1 MRPRILYISNEDRS
15 LGGSSLSLKAMLDA
29 LGEDVE
35 PVILFREDGPAC
47 NFFRQNGYNC
57 MVVPFNRGTFNHHG
71 LSMALRFL
79 PHLFADAILRRRCIK
94 KVIDE
99 IGRPALVHSNSGTV
113 DIGLDIARKAKVP
126 HVWHIREYLD
136 LGLHQR
142 PFPSWK
148 SWKRKLKLSDTV
160 IAISPGLLK
169 HLGTGSNGI
178 CLPDAVLSAKDA
190 VLKEKKEPYI
200 LFLAGNIS
208 ELKRPEEALQI
219 FAGAGLPGYTLKF
232 AGGIETAMKDKL
244 EALADNLGVGK
255 RIEFVPFVSDVRGI
269 LSYAS
274 ALLVCTE
281 YEGMG
286 RVAIEA
292 MFCGCPVIARG
303 SGGSADVL
311 EGGLLGRLYTN
322 AGKASLMLE
331 EVCNTLPENQLR
343 SAQSEAVRK
352 YSIENYGKKILE
364 IYNELI

>member
-71 LSMALRFL
+71 LSLALRFL
-79 PHLFADAILRRRCIK
+79 PHLFADAILRRRCIR

-148 SWKRKLKLSDTV
+148 SWRRKLNSSDLV
-160 IAISPGLLK
+160 IAISPGLLA
-169 HLGTGSNGI
+169 HLGIGDNGV
-178 CLPDAVLSAKDA
+178 CLPDAVMHAGDA
-190 VLKEKKEPYI
+190 VLKDRKKQYV
-200 LFLAGNIS
+200 LFIAGSIS
-208 ELKRPEEALQI
+208 ELKRPEEALRI
-219 FAGAGLPGYTLKF
+219 FAGAALPGCTLKF
-232 AGGIETAMKDKL
+232 VGGIDGAMKKKL
-244 EALADNLGVGK
+244 EAVSESLGVAGS
-255 RIEFVPFVSDVRGI
+255 IEFVPFVSDVRSL
-269 LSYAS
+269 LSEAS

-303 SGGSADVL
+303 SGGSSDVL
-311 EGGLLGRLYTN
+311 EGGTLGNLYSNVEEASRLLSETFRTVPMEQL
-322 AGKASLMLE
+322 KA
-331 EVCNTLPENQLR
+331 
-343 SAQSEAVRK
+343 AQETAVRE
-352 YSIENYGKKILE
+352 YSVEGYGEKILKL
-364 IYNELI
+364 YHRLI